1 VTRADCAAAAAAVL
15 TTPGHERKA
24 YNITGPDAI
33 GPRELVALA
42 SAVSRKRVELVVLD
56 EAAYRKYLLDNGT
69 PEAAINGTLSF
80 AAELNSPY
88 LREPST
94 AVADLTGRPATSV
107 RALLLANR
115 EKLIAAA
122 R

>member
-1 VTRADCAAAAAAVL
+1 VF
-15 TTPGHERKA
+15 
-24 YNITGPDAI
+24 
-33 GPRELVALA
+33 
-42 SAVSRKRVELVVLD
+42 D

-69 PEAAINGTLSF
+69 AEAAINGTLSF

-107 RALLLANR
+107 RALLLAN
-115 EKLIAAA
+115 EQKLIAAA
-122 R
+122 K